1 MTEICYV
8 NRYKFI
14 NKSDFPLVSPFKI
27 IIFAIQ
33 KKITIQQ
40 NKRMEISGKII
51 AILPQTTGQGKNGMW
66 RSQDYVLETG
76 DQYPKKVCFN
86 LFNDKID
93 QFPIAIDDQ
102 VNISFDIESREY
114 NGRWYTTVRAWKI
127 DKNAGQAGAP
137 IQQQAVVNAPAF
149 DAAPAAGGE
158 GSDLPF

>member
-1 MTEICYV
+1 
-8 NRYKFI
+8 
-14 NKSDFPLVSPFKI
+14 
-27 IIFAIQ
+27 
-33 KKITIQQ
+33 
-40 NKRMEISGKII
+40 MEISGKII
-51 AILPQTTGQGKNGMW
+51 AVLQQTSGQGKNGLW

-102 VNISFDIESREY
+102 VTVSFDIESREY

-127 DKNAGQAGAP
+127 DKNAGQASASP
-137 IQQQAVVNAPAF
+137 VQQAVVSAPAF